1 MKCKLLVLVTIILN
15 SIYAQS
21 QDYAIKLNLD
31 TAIEMALHNG
41 AEMRIAILDVEKA
54 LMDKKSNN
62 SLGLPSVSLYSNFNH
77 YYAIPKMIVPG
88 EIFNKEGN
96 IPVEFGTKFDWN
108 SGLKFN
114 QLIYSYSFRKS
125 KEIMDNLVSL
135 SRRSMELQ
143 RDEVIYSVSSL
154 YYHIS
159 TLNGQMAQIDSAISN
174 LERVYMLSIELSK
187 QGVVRRVDADRVK
200 IEINR
205 LLLSKGDLADVNLSN
220 IALLKALCG
229 VDSSI
234 EIEINSI
241 DNLVAFNSVSMDN
254 EFSQN
259 LDLNSHQI
267 EILKL
272 QREIT
277 SLNYKEQKNGFMPT
291 ISFFGQHYYQSQTN
305 KLDFFSKDGA
315 DFYKSGVIGLSVNIP
330 LFDGFLKRDR
340 AKSYLIEGKKIE
352 SILQREKML
361 LDSKRANSINIL
373 DNRIQHLIKAKES
386 VDISDRVYLS
396 NLEGYREQTVSLT
409 DLLLSAN
416 ESTSVKIE
424 YIIHLM
430 NYKQAQLEFKKLFN
444 LL

>member
-15 SIYAQS
+15 TIYAQS
-21 QDYAIKLNLD
+21 QDYVIKLNLD
-31 TAIEMALHNG
+31 TAIEMALNNG

-54 LMDKKSNN
+54 LLDKKSNN
-62 SLGLPSVSLYSNFNH
+62 SLGLPSVSLYSNFSH

-88 EIFNKEGN
+88 EIFDKEGN

-108 SGLKFN
+108 SGLKFS

-125 KEIMDNLVSL
+125 KEIMDNLISL
-135 SRRSMELQ
+135 SRRSMEQQ
-143 RDEVIYSVSSL
+143 RDEVIYSVSWL

-174 LERVYMLSIELSK
+174 LERVYMISTELSK
-187 QGVVRRVDADRVK
+187 EGVVRRVDADRVK

-205 LLLSKGDLADVNLSN
+205 LKLSKGDIAVANLEN

-229 VDSSI
+229 I
-234 EIEINSI
+234 ESTTELEIDSI
-241 DNLVAFNSVSMDN
+241 DNLCTYDSI
-254 EFSQN
+254 FSDKEILKN
-259 LDLNSHQI
+259 GSLYSHQI

-272 QREIT
+272 QKEMT
-277 SLNYKEQKNGFMPT
+277 ALNLKGQKYGSMPT

-305 KLDFFSKDGA
+305 ELDFFSKDGA
-315 DFYKSGVIGLSVNIP
+315 DFFKSGVIGISLNIP
-330 LFDGFLKRDR
+330 LFDGFIKQNRV
-340 AKSYLIEGKKIE
+340 KSYLIEGRKIDSMLE
-352 SILQREKML
+352 REQRL
-361 LDSKRANSINIL
+361 LESKRANSINIL
-373 DNRIQHLIKAKES
+373 ESRTKYIIKAKES
-386 VDISDRVYLS
+386 VDISDRVYFS
-396 NLEGYREQTVSLT
+396 NMEGYREHTVSLT

-416 ESTSVKIE
+416 ESTSIKIE